1 MPPSPR
7 ARPARGRR
15 ARAGPGSVS
24 LGLELLASAC
34 LLRSGVVRWFP
45 MQNKFCPFS
54 PGYQYDNRSATD
66 PIGYFTKLGIAF
78 VSWWTLSGWPLHNT
92 GAISPKDDP
101 HVAAIATR
109 LRRTPTQVLLRWALQ
124 HGAAVIPTSRT
135 HAADNAAV
143 FNFVLDEAHM
153 ATISGLSWFFA
164 TDRNEP
170 QFADVLGV
178 QEAATS

>member
-1 MPPSPR
+1 
-7 ARPARGRR
+7 
-15 ARAGPGSVS
+15 
-24 LGLELLASAC
+24 
-34 LLRSGVVRWFP
+34 

-78 VSWWTLSGWPLHNT
+78 VSYSTLSGWPLHNS

-164 TDRNEP
+164 TAKRATVCRRP
-170 QFADVLGV
+170 RCAGGSHVVG
-178 QEAATS
+178 AASRMERLERQDLHSLLAVRRPYKSLKK

>member
-1 MPPSPR
+1 MEAILSIAKVKPH
-7 ARPARGRR
+7 
-15 ARAGPGSVS
+15 
-24 LGLELLASAC
+24 
-34 LLRSGVVRWFP
+34 VV
-45 MQNKFCPFS
+45 QNKFCPFS
-54 PGYQYDNRSATD
+54 PGYQYDNHSATD

-78 VSWWTLSGWPLHNT
+78 VSYSTLSGWPLHNS

-143 FNFVLDEAHM
+143 FNFELDEADM

-164 TDRNEP
+164 TDRNKP